1 MIDEVPGR
9 GARWMSGKLTTESEP
24 SVKGCSGS
32 VMGAMRSTSSSTR
45 RQLSLADDL
54 IWTCGEIAEEV

>member
-1 MIDEVPGR
+1 
-9 GARWMSGKLTTESEP
+9 MSGKLTTESEP

-32 VMGAMRSTSSSTR
+32 VMGAMRSVSSSTR

-54 IWTCGEIAEEV
+54 IWACGGIEKEI